1 MKNKKN
7 DEISESQLE
16 LFLVEEKKTEKNR
29 KKQDILNEKKEAVS
43 LYDFDIN
50 IGEEIIGV
58 DEAGRGPLAGAVVA
72 AAVKLKNYDSDLD
85 EINDSKQISE
95 KKREKLFNVIK
106 KHFFVGIGIADTK
119 EIDEINILN
128 ATFLAMRRALEN
140 LKKECDGEYLIL
152 VDGNFKIREYI
163 GKQKPIIKGDAKS
176 LSIAAASI
184 IAKVTRDRMMK
195 EEAVKYPL
203 YGFERHKGYGTKQ
216 HREAIKEY
224 GILGIHRK
232 SFLTKI
238 LE

>member
-7 DEISESQLE
+7 EEKAESQLG
-16 LFLVEEKKTEKNR
+16 LFSVEEKKILKSK
-29 KKQDILNEKKEAVS
+29 KKQDILNEKKETVS
-43 LYDFDIN
+43 LHEFDIN

-72 AAVKLKNYDSDLD
+72 AAVKLKNYDKGLD

-95 KKREKLFNVIK
+95 KKREKLFDVIK
-106 KHFFVGIGIADTK
+106 EHFYVGIGMADTK

-140 LKKECDGEYLIL
+140 LKKECEGEYLVL
-152 VDGNFKIREYI
+152 VDGNFKIRGYK
-163 GKQKPIIKGDAKS
+163 GKQEPIIKGDAKS

-184 IAKVTRDRMMK
+184 MAKVTRDRMMR

-203 YGFERHKGYGTKQ
+203 YGFEKHKGYGTKQ
-216 HREAIKEY
+216 HRDAIEEH
-224 GILGIHRK
+224 GVLDIHRK

-238 LE
+238 LK

>member
-7 DEISESQLE
+7 DERPENQLG
-16 LFLVEEKKTEKNR
+16 LFSVKEKKVTRGR
-29 KKQDILNEKKEAVS
+29 KKKNILSEEKEAVS
-43 LYDFDIN
+43 LHDFDIN

-58 DEAGRGPLAGAVVA
+58 DEAGRGPLAGSVVA
-72 AAVKLKNYDSDLD
+72 AAVKIKDYNSDLD

-95 KKREKLFNVIK
+95 KKRERLYDVVKE
-106 KHFFVGIGIADTK
+106 HFYVGVGVADAK

-140 LKKECDGEYLIL
+140 LKKECEGEYLVL
-152 VDGNFKIREYI
+152 VDGNFKIREYK
-163 GKQKPIIKGDAKS
+163 GRQEPIVKGDGKS

-184 IAKVTRDRMMK
+184 IAKVTRDRMMR

-203 YGFERHKGYGTKQ
+203 YGFEKHKGYGTKQ
-216 HREAIKEY
+216 HRDAIEEH
-224 GILGIHRK
+224 GVLDIHRK

-238 LE
+238 LK

>member
-7 DEISESQLE
+7 DERPENQLG
-16 LFLVEEKKTEKNR
+16 LFSVEEKKVRRGR
-29 KKQDILNEKKEAVS
+29 KKKNILSEEKEAAS
-43 LYDFDIN
+43 LHDFDIN

-58 DEAGRGPLAGAVVA
+58 DEAGRGPLAGSVVA
-72 AAVKLKNYDSDLD
+72 AAVKIKDYNSDLD

-95 KKREKLFNVIK
+95 KKRERLYDVVKE
-106 KHFFVGIGIADTK
+106 HFYVGVGVADAK

-140 LKKECDGEYLIL
+140 LKKECEGEYLVL
-152 VDGNFKIREYI
+152 VDGNFKIREYK
-163 GKQKPIIKGDAKS
+163 GRQEPIVKGDGKS

-184 IAKVTRDRMMK
+184 IAKVTRDRMMR

-203 YGFERHKGYGTKQ
+203 YGFEKHKGYGTKQ
-216 HREAIKEY
+216 HRDAIEEH
-224 GILGIHRK
+224 GVLDIHRK

-238 LE
+238 LK